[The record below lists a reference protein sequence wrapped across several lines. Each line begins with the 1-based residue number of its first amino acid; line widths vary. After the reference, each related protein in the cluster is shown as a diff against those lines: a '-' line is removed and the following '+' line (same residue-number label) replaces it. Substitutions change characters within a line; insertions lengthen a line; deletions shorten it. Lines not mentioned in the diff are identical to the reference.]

1 MTHSY
6 LPGRIGLRRGFRR
19 LIAAGCTSALLML
32 FSASAAAQVT
42 AAGQNSA
49 LTLEGAIALAL
60 KDSPKIDAARAGIA
74 AAAGS
79 RRQAQAWPN
88 PELSFSA
95 ENFVGTGPYRG
106 TGQAE
111 YTYGVSQLVELGGKR
126 EARRRA
132 ADAFQSTAEIELSA
146 TERDVIRDVTVA
158 YMEAVAA
165 DESLKFASD
174 VEVTAKRVLADVTR
188 RVDAARDP
196 LFQKNRAVVALTN
209 ARIARERAQAARS
222 AAYQRLGRLW
232 GDTASAYTLKDGTFY
247 VASAPAPFADYEAK
261 LTLTPDLKRY
271 EALRDQREAELALA
285 RAGVVPDIRANLG
298 IRQFAGTSERAL
310 VAGISLPIPVLNQN
324 QGEIARANAEVTRV
338 QSERRQTQRERAR
351 ELIGAWTEWQ
361 SAWNEA
367 KAIKETALPEAETAF
382 QQALRGY
389 RAGGFQYLDVLDAQR
404 AFFETRSGLVAAL
417 ARLHSARADVERLS
431 AIDTVGQR

>member
-6 LPGRIGLRRGFRR
+6 LPDRVGLRRGFRR
-19 LIAAGCTSALLML
+19 LVAAGCTSTLLVL
-32 FSASAAAQVT
+32 LSASAAAEETV
-42 AAGQNSA
+42 AGQNGA

-60 KDSPKIDAARAGIA
+60 KDSPKIDAARAGVA

-95 ENFVGTGPYRG
+95 ENFAGTGPYKG
-106 TGQAE
+106 AGQAE

-132 ADAFQSTAEIELSA
+132 AEAFQNTAEIELSA
-146 TERDVIRDVTVA
+146 TERDVIRDVTIA
-158 YMEAVAA
+158 YMDAVAA
-165 DESLKFASD
+165 DESLKFAGD
-174 VEVTAKRVLADVTR
+174 VEGTAKRVLADVTR

-209 ARIARERAQAARS
+209 ARIARERAQATRS
-222 AAYQRLGRLW
+222 SAYQQLGRLW
-232 GDTASAYTLKDGTFY
+232 GDTASSYALKDDTFY
-247 VASAPAPFADYEAK
+247 IASAPAPFADYEAK
-261 LTLTPDLKRY
+261 LALTPDLKRY
-271 EALRDQREAELALA
+271 EALRDQREADLALA
-285 RAGVVPDIRANLG
+285 RAGVIPDIRANLG
-298 IRQFAGTSERAL
+298 FRQFAGTSERAL

-324 QGEIARANAEVTRV
+324 QGEIARASAEVTRV
-338 QSERRQTQRERAR
+338 QSERRQAQRERTR
-351 ELIGAWTEWQ
+351 ELIGVWTEWQ

-417 ARLHSARADVERLS
+417 ARLHAARAEVERLS
-431 AIDTVGQR
+431 AIDTAGQK